1 MNVAA
6 PETIGLDP
14 ERLARAYAF
23 LDDAVAADTIP
34 AAALLVARHGQMV
47 APHVCGRQYLTPD
60 SPPIRPET
68 IFLVASITKPVTA
81 TAAMLLVERG
91 KLLLNDRVADH
102 LPEFGS
108 HGKQAV
114 RIRHLLTHTSGLPD
128 MLPDDRALRRRH
140 APLDEFVRGIYD
152 LELDF
157 APGTRI
163 QYQSMGL
170 AILGAIVERIEQ
182 VSLPEFLRREVFA
195 PLDMPDT
202 GLGAAGLD
210 TSRIAHVRVDEEMR
224 TADWGWNQPYWWN
237 LAAPWGGM
245 FTTVRDLARL
255 MQMFLNGGTLDGVR
269 ILSPAAAA
277 EMVRNQTE
285 EMATLSPEM
294 RYQQAWG
301 LGWGI
306 AARRQGGAGWSFFGD
321 MTAPQTFGH
330 SGATGTM
337 AWADPSRD
345 LVCILLTTEPAVN
358 IARLRG
364 SCSNLVSA
372 AAT

>member
-1 MNVAA
+1 MDFVA

-14 ERLARAYAF
+14 DRLARAYAF
-23 LDDAVAADTIP
+23 LDDAVAADTLP
-34 AAALLVARHGQMV
+34 AAALLVARHGQAV

-60 SPPIRPET
+60 SPPIHADT

-91 KLLLNDRVADH
+91 KLLLNDRVVDY
-102 LPEFGS
+102 LPEFGA
-108 HGKQAV
+108 HGKQTV

-140 APLDEFVRGIYD
+140 APLDEFVHRICE

-157 APGTRI
+157 EPGTCI

-170 AILGAIVERIEQ
+170 AILAAIVERIEG
-182 VSLPEFLRREVFA
+182 VRLPEFLRRELFA
-195 PLDMPDT
+195 PLEMPDT

-210 TSRIAHVRVDEEMR
+210 ASRIAHVRVPQEMAD
-224 TADWGWNQPYWWN
+224 ADWGWNQPYWWN
-237 LAAPWGGM
+237 FGAPWGGL

-255 MQMFLNGGTLDGVR
+255 LQMMLNQGALEGARV
-269 ILSPAAAA
+269 LSPAGAA

-285 EMATLSPEM
+285 AMATLSPEA

-301 LGWGI
+301 LGWGL
-306 AARRQGGAGWSFFGD
+306 AWRRQWGSGWSYFGD
-321 MTAPQTFGH
+321 LVAPETFGH
-330 SGATGTM
+330 SGATGAM
-337 AWADPSRD
+337 AWADPTCD
-345 LVCILLTTEPAVN
+345 LLCVLLTTEPAVN
-358 IARLRG
+358 IPGLHGR
-364 SCSNLVSA
+364 CSNLVA
-372 AAT
+372 AAAV